1 MRLQHNRVFASLV
14 FLSWALLLYPFPVA
28 VFFAM
33 CIACFCLPF
42 YRRLSGR
49 MRSSRAMFVV
59 IALSCLA
66 LALPVALV
74 VSMVLP
80 QAVNGMRVL
89 DQLRESGWLH
99 GQKAQS
105 FLDSVDYYL
114 RLLPGMDDGLRHLT
128 RQAAELA
135 GTAVRATLAGGVGL
149 AANFLNLALQVFLMF
164 ALSMVFMLYAPL
176 LHDYA
181 RIIIQCPGATIDRF
195 VLSIR
200 SALHAVL
207 TGVLLVAALQGL
219 LCGIAFT
226 LTGVPQAAFWGLLSA
241 FVAPV
246 PVIGTAAVWLP
257 ACLYLWFT
265 GSSGAAVFLLVW
277 CVVLVAGVD
286 NFMRPHFLR
295 GGIRAPFL
303 VILLTVIC
311 GLIAFGPVGLV
322 AGPVLMAFALQ
333 AAREAVSTEEPS

>member
-1 MRLQHNRVFASLV
+1 V
-14 FLSWALLLYPFPVA
+14 FLSWALLLYPFPIA

-49 MRSSRAMFVV
+49 MRSSRAMFLV
-59 IALSCLA
+59 IAMSCLA

-80 QAVNGMRVL
+80 QAVTGMKVL

-99 GQKAQS
+99 GQEAQS

-114 RLLPGMDDGLRHLT
+114 RLLPGMEDGLRQLT
-128 RQAAELA
+128 RQAADLA
-135 GTAVRATLAGGVGL
+135 GTLVRTALAGGVGL
-149 AANFLNLALQVFLMF
+149 AANLLRLALHVFLVF
-164 ALSMVFMLYAPL
+164 ALAMVFMLYAPL

-181 RIIIQCPGATIDRF
+181 RIITQCPGATIDRF
-195 VLSIR
+195 ILSIR

-207 TGVLLVAALQGL
+207 TGVLLVAALQGVV
-219 LCGIAFT
+219 CGIAFG

-246 PVIGTAAVWLP
+246 PVVGTAAVWLP

-265 GSSGAAVFLLVW
+265 GSSGAALFLLAW

-286 NFMRPHFLR
+286 NFMRPHFLK
-295 GGIRAPFL
+295 GGINAPFI
-303 VILLTVIC
+303 VILLTVLC
-311 GLIAFGPVGLV
+311 GIIAFGPAGLV

-333 AAREAVSTEEPS
+333 AAREAVSTENP